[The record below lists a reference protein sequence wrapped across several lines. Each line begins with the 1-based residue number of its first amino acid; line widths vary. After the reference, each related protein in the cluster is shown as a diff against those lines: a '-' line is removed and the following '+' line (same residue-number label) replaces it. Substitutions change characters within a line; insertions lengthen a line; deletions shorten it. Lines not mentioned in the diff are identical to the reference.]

1 MSFNT
6 SFEYSTYSKFYQ
18 LNRHKSDR
26 AEFEDLK
33 IFKEISD
40 TKEAIWCMKWSSCGQ
55 LLAVAGG
62 DNLIRIYCC
71 HRAWKYFS
79 QLRIKASG
87 QHISPTPSKER
98 ETTTTSNSSS
108 SSATRN
114 NEQSN
119 NRPNCSN
126 VTSGV
131 DSPPKNPKTNSPTT
145 TIGDASHGQST
156 KSSSDHTNKQQQS
169 TQQPHSDVKR
179 SKSFLST
186 EDTSLNEDPLLLFS
200 IYQGHTA
207 DILDVAW
214 SRNHFLLSSSMDK
227 TVRLWHVTRVE
238 CLCTFFH
245 ADFVSTA
252 QFHPHD
258 DRYFVSGSLDG
269 KLRLWNIPDKK
280 VTMWN
285 EVMSMPAKDS
295 EQPSHGLITASA
307 FVQNGKFAVIGT
319 YDGRIIFYSTEQLKF
334 FTQLHVGKHHEK
346 IKITG
351 IESVDDT
358 KILVTTND
366 SRIRLYDLIDLSLVC
381 KYKGCTNISSQIRAT
396 VSPDNKYIICG
407 SENSSFYIWPMYDSS
422 TSIGQRKDRNYAW
435 ECIRFT
441 TTSSTD
447 TNSLSVG
454 GSGGASHSSGTHS
467 GASGNDNK
475 VKSMQSKTNIMT
487 AVNFAPIPH
496 LIVPQAK
503 YVIVVA
509 DLHGTLRI
517 LNK

>member
-1 MSFNT
+1 MYNPAGSTTNV
-6 SFEYSTYSKFYQ
+6 EYSTYSKFYQ
-18 LNRHKSDR
+18 LNRHKSEQ
-26 AEFEDLK
+26 AEFENVKLY
-33 IFKEISD
+33 KEICD
-40 TKEAIWCMKWSSCGQ
+40 TKEAIWSMKWSSCGQ
-55 LLAVAGG
+55 LLAAAGG
-62 DNLIRIYCC
+62 DHLVRIYCC
-71 HRAWKYFS
+71 PKAWKYFS

-98 ETTTTSNSSS
+98 D
-108 SSATRN
+108 
-114 NEQSN
+114 NEQST
-119 NRPNCSN
+119 SN
-126 VTSGV
+126 
-131 DSPPKNPKTNSPTT
+131 
-145 TIGDASHGQST
+145 I
-156 KSSSDHTNKQQQS
+156 
-169 TQQPHSDVKR
+169 
-179 SKSFLST
+179 
-186 EDTSLNEDPLLLFS
+186 EDPISEDPLLLFS

-227 TVRLWHVTRVE
+227 TVRLWHITRVE

-269 KLRLWNIPDKK
+269 KLRLWSIPDKK

-285 EVMSMPAKDS
+285 EVMSLPLKDN
-295 EQPSHGLITASA
+295 EQPTHGLITASA

-366 SRIRLYDLIDLSLVC
+366 SRIRLYDLRDLSLVC

-407 SENSSFYIWPMYDSS
+407 SENSSFYIWPMYETSS
-422 TSIGQRKDRNYAW
+422 QRKDRNYAW
-435 ECIRFT
+435 ECIRLT
-441 TTSSTD
+441 TGTD
-447 TNSLSVG
+447 VNIISA
-454 GSGGASHSSGTHS
+454 AS
-467 GASGNDNK
+467 
-475 VKSMQSKTNIMT
+475 
-487 AVNFAPIPH
+487 FAPIPQ
-496 LIVPQAK
+496 LIVPQSK

-509 DLHGTLRI
+509 DLHGTIRI

>member
-1 MSFNT
+1 MSTNT
-6 SFEYSTYSKFYQ
+6 NIEYSTYSKFYQ
-18 LNRHKSDR
+18 LNRHKNDQ
-26 AEFEDLK
+26 AEFEGLK
-33 IFKEISD
+33 IFKEIND

-62 DNLIRIYCC
+62 DHMIRIYCC
-71 HRAWKYFS
+71 HKAWKYFS

-98 ETTTTSNSSS
+98 DNSSIPGS
-108 SSATRN
+108 SSNTGTRLDQLTIYSTPN
-114 NEQSN
+114 TSLDDHQRTQSQSSNE
-119 NRPNCSN
+119 
-126 VTSGV
+126 
-131 DSPPKNPKTNSPTT
+131 SPT
-145 TIGDASHGQST
+145 
-156 KSSSDHTNKQQQS
+156 KSDSKQHHSSQTNL
-169 TQQPHSDVKR
+169 KR
-179 SKSFLST
+179 TRSFLST

-285 EVMSMPAKDS
+285 EVIQQPAKDS

-366 SRIRLYDLIDLSLVC
+366 SRIRLYDLRDLSLVC
-381 KYKGCTNISSQIRAT
+381 KYKGCINISSQIRAT
-396 VSPDNKYIICG
+396 VSPDSKYIICG
-407 SENSSFYIWPMYDSS
+407 SENSSFYIWPMYESS

-441 TTSSTD
+441 TTPAETNQTSTSSGT
-447 TNSLSVG
+447 
-454 GSGGASHSSGTHS
+454 SGGASGS
-467 GASGNDNK
+467 NDK
-475 VKSMQSKTNIMT
+475 VKSMQSRTNIMT

>member
-1 MSFNT
+1 MSIQT
-6 SFEYSTYSKFYQ
+6 TIEYSTYSKFYQ
-18 LNRHKSDR
+18 LNKHKSDQ

-33 IFKEISD
+33 LYKEISD
-40 TKEAIWCMKWSSCGQ
+40 TKEPIWCMKWSSCGQ
-55 LLAVAGG
+55 LLATAGG
-62 DNLIRIYCC
+62 DHLIRIYCC
-71 HRAWKYFS
+71 PKAWKYFS
-79 QLRIKASG
+79 QLRTKASG

-98 ETTTTSNSSS
+98 ESQQHSGGSISSTQSSHQQLGSTSSQPYGLPLTKQPSIESS
-108 SSATRN
+108 RKL
-114 NEQSN
+114 E
-119 NRPNCSN
+119 
-126 VTSGV
+126 
-131 DSPPKNPKTNSPTT
+131 
-145 TIGDASHGQST
+145 H
-156 KSSSDHTNKQQQS
+156 QQS
-169 TQQPHSDVKR
+169 EVKR
-179 SKSFLST
+179 SSSFLSH
-186 EDTSLNEDPLLLFS
+186 EDTSISEDPLLLFS
-200 IYQGHTA
+200 IYQGHAA

-285 EVMSMPAKDS
+285 EVMSMPVKDS
-295 EQPSHGLITASA
+295 EQPTHGLITASA

-319 YDGRIIFYSTEQLKF
+319 YDGRVIFYSTEQLKF

-351 IESVDDT
+351 IESVDGT

-366 SRIRLYDLIDLSLVC
+366 SRIRLYDLRDLSLVC
-381 KYKGCTNISSQIRAT
+381 KYKGCTNTSSQIRAT
-396 VSPDNKYIICG
+396 VSPDNKYIVSG
-407 SENSSFYIWPMYDSS
+407 SENSSLYIWSMYESS
-422 TSIGQRKDRNYAW
+422 SSIGQRKDRNYAW

-441 TTSSTD
+441 TTSTES
-447 TNSLSVG
+447 SSAPSC
-454 GSGGASHSSGTHS
+454 SGSSGQSSS
-467 GASGNDNK
+467 GSSDK
-475 VKSMQSKTNIMT
+475 VKGVQSRVNIVT
-487 AVNFAPIPH
+487 AANFAPIPN

-509 DLHGTLRI
+509 DLHGTIRI

>member
-1 MSFNT
+1 MSTHT
-6 SFEYSTYSKFYQ
+6 SMEYSTYSKFYQ
-18 LNRHKSDR
+18 LNRHKSDQ
-26 AEFEDLK
+26 AEFENLK

-55 LLAVAGG
+55 LLAAAGG
-62 DNLIRIYCC
+62 DNMIRIYCC
-71 HRAWKYFS
+71 HKAWKYFS

-98 ETTTTSNSSS
+98 ENQSMATSSSNST
-108 SSATRN
+108 TRSDQLN
-114 NEQSN
+114 NSRPSPISNTSLEKNQQSSN
-119 NRPNCSN
+119 N
-126 VTSGV
+126 
-131 DSPPKNPKTNSPTT
+131 DSQSSKTDSANQLQPQQNS
-145 TIGDASHGQST
+145 S
-156 KSSSDHTNKQQQS
+156 
-169 TQQPHSDVKR
+169 VKR
-179 SKSFLST
+179 SRSFLST

-285 EVMSMPAKDS
+285 EVMSLPAKDS
-295 EQPSHGLITASA
+295 EQPGHGLITASA

-319 YDGRIIFYSTEQLKF
+319 YDGRIIFYSTEQLKV

-366 SRIRLYDLIDLSLVC
+366 SRIRLYDLRDLSLVC

-407 SENSSFYIWPMYDSS
+407 SENSSFYIWPMYESS

-435 ECIRFT
+435 ECVRFT
-441 TTSSTD
+441 ATSAEYHNQTSI
-447 TNSLSVG
+447 G
-454 GSGGASHSSGTHS
+454 GGTSGPSGSS
-467 GASGNDNK
+467 DK

>member
-1 MSFNT
+1 MST
-6 SFEYSTYSKFYQ
+6 QTTIEYSTYSKFYQ
-18 LNRHKSDR
+18 LNRHKSDQ
-26 AEFEDLK
+26 AEFENLK
-33 IFKEISD
+33 IFKEIND

-55 LLAVAGG
+55 LLAAAGG
-62 DNLIRIYCC
+62 DHMIRIYCC
-71 HRAWKYFS
+71 PKAWKYFS

-98 ETTTTSNSSS
+98 ENQNVSGS
-108 SSATRN
+108 SSANRSEKFHSGTSSQATTATANTDTPHR
-114 NEQSN
+114 QSN
-119 NRPNCSN
+119 ESQSSN
-126 VTSGV
+126 T
-131 DSPPKNPKTNSPTT
+131 DSPS
-145 TIGDASHGQST
+145 AS
-156 KSSSDHTNKQQQS
+156 QQQH
-169 TQQPHSDVKR
+169 HSNVKR
-179 SKSFLST
+179 STSFLST
-186 EDTSLNEDPLLLFS
+186 EDTSINEDPLLLFS

-285 EVMSMPAKDS
+285 EVMSLPAKDS

-366 SRIRLYDLIDLSLVC
+366 SRIRLYDLRDLSLVC

-396 VSPDNKYIICG
+396 VSQDNKYIICG
-407 SENSSFYIWPMYDSS
+407 SENSSFYIWPMYETS

-441 TTSSTD
+441 TTSAESNQTA
-447 TNSLSVG
+447 TGGNPGGQSGSSG
-454 GSGGASHSSGTHS
+454 GSSS
-467 GASGNDNK
+467 DK
-475 VKSMQSKTNIMT
+475 VKSMQSRANIMT
-487 AVNFAPIPH
+487 AANFAPIPN
-496 LIVPQAK
+496 LIVPQSK

-509 DLHGTLRI
+509 DLHGSLRI

>member
-1 MSFNT
+1 MVMTTPTTTTNV
-6 SFEYSTYSKFYQ
+6 EYSTYSKFYQ
-18 LNRHKSDR
+18 LNRHKSEQ
-26 AEFEDLK
+26 AEFENVKLY
-33 IFKEISD
+33 KEICD

-55 LLAVAGG
+55 LLAAAGG
-62 DNLIRIYCC
+62 DHMIRIYCC
-71 HRAWKYFS
+71 PKAWKYFS

-98 ETTTTSNSSS
+98 DNQSSTNLGGSGKSSS
-108 SSATRN
+108 N
-114 NEQSN
+114 NEQ
-119 NRPNCSN
+119 
-126 VTSGV
+126 
-131 DSPPKNPKTNSPTT
+131 
-145 TIGDASHGQST
+145 Q
-156 KSSSDHTNKQQQS
+156 SSSNTDGIT
-169 TQQPHSDVKR
+169 R
-179 SKSFLST
+179 SKSTNETNQQSNSNIKRSTSFLSN
-186 EDTSLNEDPLLLFS
+186 EDTSISEDPLLLFS

-227 TVRLWHVTRVE
+227 TVRLWHITRLE

-269 KLRLWNIPDKK
+269 KLRLWSIPDKK

-285 EVMSMPAKDS
+285 EVMSLPLKDN
-295 EQPSHGLITASA
+295 EQPTHGLITASA

-366 SRIRLYDLIDLSLVC
+366 SRIRLYDLRDLSLVC

-396 VSPDNKYIICG
+396 VSPDNKYIVCG
-407 SENSSFYIWPMYDSS
+407 SENSSFYIWPMYETSS
-422 TSIGQRKDRNYAW
+422 QRKDRNYAW
-435 ECIRFT
+435 ECLRLT
-441 TTSSTD
+441 
-447 TNSLSVG
+447 
-454 GSGGASHSSGTHS
+454 SGT
-467 GASGNDNK
+467 D
-475 VKSMQSKTNIMT
+475 VNIIT
-487 AVNFAPIPH
+487 ATNFAPIPQ
-496 LIVPQAK
+496 LIVPQSK

-509 DLHGTLRI
+509 DLHGTIRI

>member
-1 MSFNT
+1 MSTNT
-6 SFEYSTYSKFYQ
+6 SIEYSTYSKFYQ
-18 LNRHKSDR
+18 LNRHKSDQ

-33 IFKEISD
+33 IFKEICD
-40 TKEAIWCMKWSSCGQ
+40 TKEAIWCMRWSSCGQ
-55 LLAVAGG
+55 LLAVAGA
-62 DNLIRIYCC
+62 DHMIRIYCC
-71 HRAWKYFS
+71 HKAWKYFS

-98 ETTTTSNSSS
+98 EPQATS
-108 SSATRN
+108 T
-114 NEQSN
+114 
-119 NRPNCSN
+119 
-126 VTSGV
+126 
-131 DSPPKNPKTNSPTT
+131 
-145 TIGDASHGQST
+145 T
-156 KSSSDHTNKQQQS
+156 KSQTIINS
-169 TQQPHSDVKR
+169 
-179 SKSFLST
+179 

-285 EVMSMPAKDS
+285 EVMSMPVKDS

-351 IESVDDT
+351 IESVDANT

-366 SRIRLYDLIDLSLVC
+366 SRIRLYDLRDLSLVS
-381 KYKGCTNISSQIRAT
+381 KYKGCMNNSSQIRAT

-407 SENSSFYIWPMYDSS
+407 SENSSAYIWPMFESS

-441 TTSSTD
+441 TTSTD
-447 TNSLSVG
+447 NNQTTASGSSSSGVG
-454 GSGGASHSSGTHS
+454 IGGGASSSVNS
-467 GASGNDNK
+467 SSAAGASGNSASGSGNASSTSGGPLGSSGGGGGGVGSSLGASGSSNRDNDK
-475 VKSMQSKTNIMT
+475 VKCMQSKTNIMT
-487 AVNFAPIPH
+487 AANFAPYPQY
-496 LIVPQAK
+496 IVPQAK

>member
-1 MSFNT
+1 MSTSNT
-6 SFEYSTYSKFYQ
+6 TFEYSTYSKFYQ
-18 LNRHKSDR
+18 LNRHKSDQ
-26 AEFEDLK
+26 AEFENLK

-71 HRAWKYFS
+71 HKAWKYFS

-98 ETTTTSNSSS
+98 ENQTIPTSSGNSASRS
-108 SSATRN
+108 ELLNSHGN
-114 NEQSN
+114 HPNQQSH
-119 NRPNCSN
+119 SN
-126 VTSGV
+126 VE
-131 DSPPKNPKTNSPTT
+131 
-145 TIGDASHGQST
+145 
-156 KSSSDHTNKQQQS
+156 
-169 TQQPHSDVKR
+169 R
-179 SKSFLST
+179 SRSFLST

-285 EVMSMPAKDS
+285 EVMSLPVKDS

-366 SRIRLYDLIDLSLVC
+366 SRIRLYDLRDLSLVC

-396 VSPDNKYIICG
+396 VSPDNKYIISG
-407 SENSSFYIWPMYDSS
+407 SENSSFYIWPMYESS

-441 TTSSTD
+441 TSSPDQTNVGTSTSGP
-447 TNSLSVG
+447 S
-454 GSGGASHSSGTHS
+454 GS
-467 GASGNDNK
+467 NDK
-475 VKSMQSKTNIMT
+475 VKNLQSKTNIMT

-509 DLHGTLRI
+509 DLHGNLRI

>member
-1 MSFNT
+1 MTSSTNT
-6 SFEYSTYSKFYQ
+6 TNVEYSTYSKFYQ
-18 LNRHKSDR
+18 LNRHKSEQ
-26 AEFEDLK
+26 AEFENLK
-33 IFKEISD
+33 LYKEISD
-40 TKEAIWCMKWSSCGQ
+40 TKEPIWCMKWSSCGQ
-55 LLAVAGG
+55 LLAAAGG
-62 DNLIRIYCC
+62 DHMIRIYCC
-71 HRAWKYFS
+71 PKAWKYFS

-98 ETTTTSNSSS
+98 DNQTPATHLGGSGKSSSNEQQSSS
-108 SSATRN
+108 STGGLVRSRAT
-114 NEQSN
+114 NESNQQSN
-119 NRPNCSN
+119 SN
-126 VTSGV
+126 
-131 DSPPKNPKTNSPTT
+131 
-145 TIGDASHGQST
+145 
-156 KSSSDHTNKQQQS
+156 
-169 TQQPHSDVKR
+169 VKR
-179 SKSFLST
+179 STSFLCN
-186 EDTSLNEDPLLLFS
+186 EDTSISEDPLLLFS

-227 TVRLWHVTRVE
+227 TVRLWHITRVE

-269 KLRLWNIPDKK
+269 KLRLWSIPDKK
-280 VTMWN
+280 VSMWN
-285 EVMSMPAKDS
+285 EVMSLPLKDN
-295 EQPSHGLITASA
+295 EQPTHGLITASA

-366 SRIRLYDLIDLSLVC
+366 SRIRLYDLRDLSLVC

-396 VSPDNKYIICG
+396 VSPDNKYIVCG
-407 SENSSFYIWPMYDSS
+407 SENSSFYIWPMYETSS
-422 TSIGQRKDRNYAW
+422 QRKDRNYAW
-435 ECIRFT
+435 ECLRLT
-441 TTSSTD
+441 
-447 TNSLSVG
+447 
-454 GSGGASHSSGTHS
+454 SGT
-467 GASGNDNK
+467 D
-475 VKSMQSKTNIMT
+475 VNIIT
-487 AVNFAPIPH
+487 ATNFAPIPQ
-496 LIVPQAK
+496 LVVPHSK

-509 DLHGTLRI
+509 DLHGTIRI

>member
-1 MSFNT
+1 MSNSTTT
-6 SFEYSTYSKFYQ
+6 SIEYSTYSKFYQ
-18 LNRHKSDR
+18 LNRHKSDQ
-26 AEFEDLK
+26 AEFENLK
-33 IFKEISD
+33 IFKEINDS
-40 TKEAIWCMKWSSCGQ
+40 KEAIWCMKWSSCGQ
-55 LLAVAGG
+55 LLAAAGG

-71 HRAWKYFS
+71 HKAWKYFY
-79 QLRIKASG
+79 QLRSKAFG

-98 ETTTTSNSSS
+98 ESQYASTPTNNSIKPEQQNARTSTTSSEDHQKTQSS
-108 SSATRN
+108 N
-114 NEQSN
+114 
-119 NRPNCSN
+119 
-126 VTSGV
+126 
-131 DSPPKNPKTNSPTT
+131 DSPAKADSTNDQSQQDQQHKTDSE
-145 TIGDASHGQST
+145 
-156 KSSSDHTNKQQQS
+156 
-169 TQQPHSDVKR
+169 R
-179 SKSFLST
+179 SKSFLAT
-186 EDTSLNEDPLLLFS
+186 EDTSINEDPLLLFN

-285 EVMSMPAKDS
+285 EVMSMPAKES
-295 EQPSHGLITASA
+295 EQPTHGLITASA

-366 SRIRLYDLIDLSLVC
+366 SRIRLYDLRDLSLVC

-396 VSPDNKYIICG
+396 VSPDNKYIVCG
-407 SENSSFYIWPMYDSS
+407 SENSSFYIWPMYESS

-441 TTSSTD
+441 TTSTENNLTS
-447 TNSLSVG
+447 SG
-454 GSGGASHSSGTHS
+454 GSASGTS
-467 GASGNDNK
+467 SSSDK
-475 VKSMQSKTNIMT
+475 VKSTQSKTNIMT

-503 YVIVVA
+503 HVIVVA

-517 LNK
+517 LNTQISS

>member
-1 MSFNT
+1 MSI
-6 SFEYSTYSKFYQ
+6 EYSTYTKFYQ
-18 LNRHKSDR
+18 LSRHKSDR
-26 AEFEDLK
+26 SEFEDLK

-40 TKEAIWCMKWSSCGQ
+40 TKDAIWCMSWSSCGQ
-55 LLAVAGG
+55 LLAVAGA

-71 HRAWKYFS
+71 HKAWKYFS
-79 QLRIKASG
+79 QLRTKASG

-98 ETTTTSNSSS
+98 ENPSSS
-108 SSATRN
+108 SSAANTSSAQPSSTTAASHN
-114 NEQSN
+114 SN
-119 NRPNCSN
+119 AS
-126 VTSGV
+126 
-131 DSPPKNPKTNSPTT
+131 
-145 TIGDASHGQST
+145 DAST
-156 KSSSDHTNKQQQS
+156 D
-169 TQQPHSDVKR
+169 
-179 SKSFLST
+179 
-186 EDTSLNEDPLLLFS
+186 DTSLNEDPLLLFS

-207 DILDVAW
+207 DILDVTW

-238 CLCTFFH
+238 CLCIFFH

-285 EVMSMPAKDS
+285 EVMSLPAKDS

-334 FTQLHVGKHHEK
+334 FTQLHVCKQHEK

-366 SRIRLYDLIDLSLVC
+366 SRIRLYDLRDLSLVC
-381 KYKGCTNISSQIRAT
+381 KYKGCINTSSQIRAT

-407 SENSSFYIWPMYDSS
+407 SENSSFYIWPMYESS

-435 ECIRFT
+435 ECIRFST
-441 TTSSTD
+441 NSTD
-447 TNSLSVG
+447 NNQTSAGVG
-454 GSGGASHSSGTHS
+454 TSGSSGS
-467 GASGNDNK
+467 NDK
-475 VKSMQSKTNIMT
+475 VKTTQSKTNIMT

>member
-1 MSFNT
+1 MST
-6 SFEYSTYSKFYQ
+6 QLEYSTYSKFYQ
-18 LNRHKSDR
+18 LNRHKSDQ
-26 AEFEDLK
+26 AEFENLK
-33 IFKEISD
+33 IFKEIND
-40 TKEAIWCMKWSSCGQ
+40 TKEAIWCMRWSSCGQ

-62 DNLIRIYCC
+62 DHMIRIYCC
-71 HRAWKYFS
+71 HKAWKYFS

-98 ETTTTSNSSS
+98 ENQSQANQSSPNKNHNDQQLNSRHSTSNQSFEGGQSSS
-108 SSATRN
+108 DGCSAT
-114 NEQSN
+114 SN
-119 NRPNCSN
+119 AKSSDPTDSNCSN
-126 VTSGV
+126 QDNTG
-131 DSPPKNPKTNSPTT
+131 
-145 TIGDASHGQST
+145 
-156 KSSSDHTNKQQQS
+156 
-169 TQQPHSDVKR
+169 VKR

-186 EDTSLNEDPLLLFS
+186 EDTSISEDPLLLFS

-214 SRNHFLLSSSMDK
+214 SKNHFLLSSSMDK

-285 EVMSMPAKDS
+285 EVMSLPAKDS

-366 SRIRLYDLIDLSLVC
+366 SRIRLYDLRDLSLVC
-381 KYKGCTNISSQIRAT
+381 KYKGCINISSQIRAN

-407 SENSSFYIWPMYDSS
+407 SENSAFYIWPMYETS

-435 ECIRFT
+435 ECIRLS
-441 TTSSTD
+441 TSSTD
-447 TNSLSVG
+447 STSNTLG
-454 GSGGASHSSGTHS
+454 IGTSGTIV
-467 GASGNDNK
+467 GNDK

-503 YVIVVA
+503 YVIMVA

>member
-1 MSFNT
+1 MST
-6 SFEYSTYSKFYQ
+6 QTTIEYSTYSKFYQ
-18 LNRHKSDR
+18 LNRHKSDQ
-26 AEFEDLK
+26 AEFENLK

-55 LLAVAGG
+55 LLATAGG
-62 DNLIRIYCC
+62 DHMIRIYCC
-71 HRAWKYFS
+71 PKAWKYFS

-98 ETTTTSNSSS
+98 EGQSYGGSSASKSDQLPSSNSASLDGSQKQSTLESS
-108 SSATRN
+108 SGS
-114 NEQSN
+114 QSH
-119 NRPNCSN
+119 SN
-126 VTSGV
+126 
-131 DSPPKNPKTNSPTT
+131 
-145 TIGDASHGQST
+145 I
-156 KSSSDHTNKQQQS
+156 
-169 TQQPHSDVKR
+169 KR
-179 SKSFLST
+179 STSFLST
-186 EDTSLNEDPLLLFS
+186 EDTSINEDPLLLFS

-366 SRIRLYDLIDLSLVC
+366 SRIRLYDLRDLSLVC

-396 VSPDNKYIICG
+396 VSPDNKYIISG
-407 SENSSFYIWPMYDSS
+407 SENSSFYIWPMYETSS
-422 TSIGQRKDRNYAW
+422 SIGQRKDRNYAW

-441 TTSSTD
+441 TTTPTD
-447 TNSLSVG
+447 TNQISTSSGIGTSSSSSGSGTTAINMG
-454 GSGGASHSSGTHS
+454 GSSGGQSSSSTS
-467 GASGNDNK
+467 GSTSDK
-475 VKSMQSKTNIMT
+475 VKSMQSRANIMT
-487 AVNFAPIPH
+487 AASFAPIPN
-496 LIVPQAK
+496 LIVPQSK

-509 DLHGTLRI
+509 DLHGTIRI

>member
-1 MSFNT
+1 MSTQTNL
-6 SFEYSTYSKFYQ
+6 EYSTYSKFYQ
-18 LNRHKSDR
+18 LNRHKSDQ

-33 IFKEISD
+33 IFKEIND
-40 TKEAIWCMKWSSCGQ
+40 TKEAIWCMRWSSCGQ

-62 DNLIRIYCC
+62 DHMIRIYCC
-71 HRAWKYFS
+71 HKAWKYFS

-98 ETTTTSNSSS
+98 ENQSHQQASSQNSLKNDQQLNSKHSSSNQSFEGSLKGQSSSTSNDGSSRLETTGDS
-108 SSATRN
+108 QGA
-114 NEQSN
+114 
-119 NRPNCSN
+119 
-126 VTSGV
+126 SG
-131 DSPPKNPKTNSPTT
+131 
-145 TIGDASHGQST
+145 
-156 KSSSDHTNKQQQS
+156 
-169 TQQPHSDVKR
+169 VKR
-179 SKSFLST
+179 SRSFLST

-214 SRNHFLLSSSMDK
+214 SKNHFLLSSSMDK

-285 EVMSMPAKDS
+285 EVMSLPVKDS

-366 SRIRLYDLIDLSLVC
+366 SRIRLYDLRDLSLVC
-381 KYKGCTNISSQIRAT
+381 KYKGCINISSQIRAN
-396 VSPDNKYIICG
+396 VSPDSKYIICG
-407 SENSSFYIWPMYDSS
+407 SENSAFYIWPMYETS

-435 ECIRFT
+435 ECIRLST
-441 TTSSTD
+441 SNSADVASSTLGVGTSSTIM
-447 TNSLSVG
+447 
-454 GSGGASHSSGTHS
+454 GSDKA
-467 GASGNDNK
+467 
-475 VKSMQSKTNIMT
+475 KSMQSKTNIMT

-503 YVIVVA
+503 YVIMVA

>member
-1 MSFNT
+1 MST
-6 SFEYSTYSKFYQ
+6 QTTIEYSTSSKFYQ
-18 LNRHKSDR
+18 LNRHKNDQ
-26 AEFEDLK
+26 AEFENLK

-40 TKEAIWCMKWSSCGQ
+40 SKEAIWCMKWSSCGQ
-55 LLAVAGG
+55 LLAAGG
-62 DNLIRIYCC
+62 GDHLIRIYCC
-71 HRAWKYFS
+71 PKAWKYFS
-79 QLRIKASG
+79 QLRVKASG
-87 QHISPTPSKER
+87 QHISPTPSEDR
-98 ETTTTSNSSS
+98 DSAHSN
-108 SSATRN
+108 
-114 NEQSN
+114 
-119 NRPNCSN
+119 
-126 VTSGV
+126 
-131 DSPPKNPKTNSPTT
+131 
-145 TIGDASHGQST
+145 
-156 KSSSDHTNKQQQS
+156 
-169 TQQPHSDVKR
+169 VKR
-179 SKSFLST
+179 STSFLST
-186 EDTSLNEDPLLLFS
+186 EDTSINEDPLLLFS

-214 SRNHFLLSSSMDK
+214 SKNHFLLSSSMDK

-285 EVMSMPAKDS
+285 EVMSLPAKDS
-295 EQPSHGLITASA
+295 EQPTHGLITASA

-366 SRIRLYDLIDLSLVC
+366 SRVRLYDLRDLSLVC

-396 VSPDNKYIICG
+396 VSPDNKYIVCG
-407 SENSSFYIWPMYDSS
+407 SENSSFYIWPMYETSS
-422 TSIGQRKDRNYAW
+422 SIGQRKDRNYAW

-441 TTSSTD
+441 NTSADANQTQSG
-447 TNSLSVG
+447 VG
-454 GSGGASHSSGTHS
+454 TSGQTGPS
-467 GASGNDNK
+467 DK
-475 VKSMQSKTNIMT
+475 VKSVQSKTNIMT
-487 AVNFAPIPH
+487 AANFAPIPH
-496 LIVPQAK
+496 LIVPQSK

>member
-1 MSFNT
+1 MYILKIINHSITMSTTT

-18 LNRHKSDR
+18 LNRHKSDQ

-55 LLAVAGG
+55 LLAAAGG
-62 DNLIRIYCC
+62 DHLIRIYCC
-71 HRAWKYFS
+71 HKAWKYFS

-98 ETTTTSNSSS
+98 DTQSGPTSSNNSARSEHLNARSSSNSNKSLEGHTQQKGNLSQSS
-108 SSATRN
+108 N
-114 NEQSN
+114 
-119 NRPNCSN
+119 
-126 VTSGV
+126 
-131 DSPPKNPKTNSPTT
+131 DSPSKGESGSQP
-145 TIGDASHGQST
+145 
-156 KSSSDHTNKQQQS
+156 SDKHAN
-169 TQQPHSDVKR
+169 VKR
-179 SKSFLST
+179 SRSFLST

-366 SRIRLYDLIDLSLVC
+366 SRIRLYDLRDLSLVC

-407 SENSSFYIWPMYDSS
+407 SENSSFYIWPMYESS
-422 TSIGQRKDRNYAW
+422 TSLGQRKDRNYAW
-435 ECIRFT
+435 ECVRFT
-441 TTSSTD
+441 TSSAESNLT
-447 TNSLSVG
+447 LSG
-454 GSGGASHSSGTHS
+454 GSTSGGASSS
-467 GASGNDNK
+467 NDK
-475 VKSMQSKTNIMT
+475 IKTMQLRSNIMT

>member
-1 MSFNT
+1 MST
-6 SFEYSTYSKFYQ
+6 QLEYSTYSKFYQ
-18 LNRHKSDR
+18 LNRHKSDQ

-33 IFKEISD
+33 VFKEIND
-40 TKEAIWCMKWSSCGQ
+40 TKEAIWCMRWSSCGQ

-62 DNLIRIYCC
+62 DHMIRIYCC
-71 HRAWKYFS
+71 HKAWKYFS

-98 ETTTTSNSSS
+98 ETS
-108 SSATRN
+108 
-114 NEQSN
+114 QS
-119 NRPNCSN
+119 
-126 VTSGV
+126 
-131 DSPPKNPKTNSPTT
+131 
-145 TIGDASHGQST
+145 HQS
-156 KSSSDHTNKQQQS
+156 
-169 TQQPHSDVKR
+169 V
-179 SKSFLST
+179 FLST
-186 EDTSLNEDPLLLFS
+186 EDTSLDEEPLLLFS

-214 SRNHFLLSSSMDK
+214 SKNHFLLSSSMDK

-285 EVMSMPAKDS
+285 EVMSLPAKDS

-366 SRIRLYDLIDLSLVC
+366 SRIRLYDLRDLSLVC
-381 KYKGCTNISSQIRAT
+381 KYKGCINISSQIRAN

-407 SENSSFYIWPMYDSS
+407 SENSAFYIWPMYETS

-435 ECIRFT
+435 ECIRLS
-441 TTSSTD
+441 TSSADSSSSTLGIG
-447 TNSLSVG
+447 TSATI
-454 GSGGASHSSGTHS
+454 AS
-467 GASGNDNK
+467 NDK

-496 LIVPQAK
+496 LIVPHAK
-503 YVIVVA
+503 YVIMVA
-509 DLHGTLRI
+509 DSHGTLRI

>member
-1 MSFNT
+1 MISQNT
-6 SFEYSTYSKFYQ
+6 SIEYSTYSKFYQ
-18 LNRHKSDR
+18 LNRHKNDQ

-55 LLAVAGG
+55 LLATAGA
-62 DNLIRIYCC
+62 DHLIRIYCC
-71 HRAWKYFS
+71 HKAWKYFS

-98 ETTTTSNSSS
+98 EQNLNISNASGN
-108 SSATRN
+108 TN
-114 NEQSN
+114 PSN
-119 NRPNCSN
+119 KSL
-126 VTSGV
+126 
-131 DSPPKNPKTNSPTT
+131 
-145 TIGDASHGQST
+145 SHGSEAHS
-156 KSSSDHTNKQQQS
+156 KSSPNTGADS
-169 TQQPHSDVKR
+169 TQK
-179 SKSFLST
+179 SKSFLLN
-186 EDTSLNEDPLLLFS
+186 EDNSITEDPLLLFS

-285 EVMSMPAKDS
+285 EVMSQPAKDS

-366 SRIRLYDLIDLSLVC
+366 SRVRLYDLRDLSLVC
-381 KYKGCTNISSQIRAT
+381 KYKGCINISSQIRAT
-396 VSPDNKYIICG
+396 VSPDNKYIVCG
-407 SENSSFYIWPMYDSS
+407 SENSAFYIWPMYETS

-435 ECIRFT
+435 ECVRLSAAT
-441 TTSSTD
+441 PADAHHNPAS
-447 TNSLSVG
+447 SLSG
-454 GSGGASHSSGTHS
+454 AGAASAGGGGGGSGSGGAS
-467 GASGNDNK
+467 NI
-475 VKSMQSKTNIMT
+475 KSMQSKTNIMT

-496 LIVPQAK
+496 LIVPHAK
-503 YVIVVA
+503 YVLIVS

>member
-1 MSFNT
+1 MSET
-6 SFEYSTYSKFYQ
+6 TIEYSTHSKFYQ
-18 LNRHKSDR
+18 LNKKNDQ
-26 AEFEDLK
+26 AEFENLK
-33 IFKEISD
+33 VFKEIND

-55 LLAVAGG
+55 LLATAGG

-71 HRAWKYFS
+71 HKAWKYFS
-79 QLRIKASG
+79 QLRVKASG

-98 ETTTTSNSSS
+98 EPIPGSSK
-108 SSATRN
+108 
-114 NEQSN
+114 
-119 NRPNCSN
+119 
-126 VTSGV
+126 SGLS
-131 DSPPKNPKTNSPTT
+131 SPPKQGNPES
-145 TIGDASHGQST
+145 
-156 KSSSDHTNKQQQS
+156 
-169 TQQPHSDVKR
+169 V
-179 SKSFLST
+179 

-285 EVMSMPAKDS
+285 EVMTSPVKDA
-295 EQPSHGLITASA
+295 EQPTHGLITASA

-334 FTQLHVGKHHEK
+334 FTQLNIGKHHEK

-351 IESVDDT
+351 IESVDNT

-366 SRIRLYDLIDLSLVC
+366 SRIRLYDLRDLTLVC
-381 KYKGCTNISSQIRAT
+381 KYKGCINTSSQIRAT
-396 VSPDNKYIICG
+396 VSPDNRYIICG
-407 SENSSFYIWPMYDSS
+407 SENSSFYIWPMYENSS
-422 TSIGQRKDRNYAW
+422 SLRQRKDRNYSW
-435 ECIRFT
+435 ECIR
-441 TTSSTD
+441 
-447 TNSLSVG
+447 LSANQNDNHQSNLTG
-454 GSGGASHSSGTHS
+454 PT
-467 GASGNDNK
+467 ASGSNGDK
-475 VKSMQSKTNIMT
+475 DKIKTMQSRTNIVT

-503 YVIVVA
+503 YVIIVA
-509 DLHGTLRI
+509 DLLGTIRI
-517 LNK
+517 LSK

>member
-1 MSFNT
+1 MSTNT
-6 SFEYSTYSKFYQ
+6 TIEYSTYSKFYQ
-18 LNRHKSDR
+18 LNRHKSDQ
-26 AEFEDLK
+26 AEFENLK
-33 IFKEISD
+33 IFKEICD

-55 LLAVAGG
+55 LLAAAGG

-71 HRAWKYFS
+71 HKAWKYFS

-98 ETTTTSNSSS
+98 ESSTQPSQSTPMGQNSNNSLNSSKS
-108 SSATRN
+108 SDQPARSPGLQRASLDDSFQSKSSVGNQSQKNLNQRQSEASDASQSTQSSATKTKVHP
-114 NEQSN
+114 SN
-119 NRPNCSN
+119 
-126 VTSGV
+126 
-131 DSPPKNPKTNSPTT
+131 
-145 TIGDASHGQST
+145 
-156 KSSSDHTNKQQQS
+156 
-169 TQQPHSDVKR
+169 
-179 SKSFLST
+179 

-252 QFHPHD
+252 QFHPYD

-285 EVMSMPAKDS
+285 EVMLTPAKDS
-295 EQPSHGLITASA
+295 EQPTHGLITASA

-334 FTQLHVGKHHEK
+334 FTQLNVGKHHEK

-351 IESVDDT
+351 IESVDNT

-366 SRIRLYDLIDLSLVC
+366 SRIRLYDLRDLSLVC
-381 KYKGCTNISSQIRAT
+381 KYKGCINTSSQIRAT

-407 SENSSFYIWPMYDSS
+407 SENSSFYIWPMYETSS
-422 TSIGQRKDRNYAW
+422 SIGQRKDRNYAW
-435 ECIRFT
+435 ECIRL
-441 TTSSTD
+441 TTSAD
-447 TNSLSVG
+447 NNQNPIGL
-454 GSGGASHSSGTHS
+454 AS
-467 GASGNDNK
+467 GASFSNNDK
-475 VKSMQSKTNIMT
+475 LKSMQSRTNIVT
-487 AVNFAPIPH
+487 AVNFAPIPS
-496 LIVPQAK
+496 LIVPNAQ

-509 DLHGTLRI
+509 DLLGTIRI
-517 LNK
+517 LNR

>member
-1 MSFNT
+1 MT
-6 SFEYSTYSKFYQ
+6 SNQPTSIEYSTYSKFYQ
-18 LNRHKSDR
+18 LNRHKPEQ
-26 AEFEDLK
+26 AEFEDVK
-33 IFKEISD
+33 IYKEITD
-40 TKEAIWCMKWSSCGQ
+40 TKEAIWCMRWSSCGQ

-62 DNLIRIYCC
+62 DHMIRIYCC
-71 HRAWKYFS
+71 PKAWKYFS

-98 ETTTTSNSSS
+98 ENPSANSAGKSSTSEQAQQATSSS
-108 SSATRN
+108 QDGQNSRK
-114 NEQSN
+114 QSMASTTN
-119 NRPNCSN
+119 DGTSINQPSHSN
-126 VTSGV
+126 
-131 DSPPKNPKTNSPTT
+131 
-145 TIGDASHGQST
+145 
-156 KSSSDHTNKQQQS
+156 
-169 TQQPHSDVKR
+169 VKR
-179 SKSFLST
+179 STSFLST
-186 EDTSLNEDPLLLFS
+186 EDTSISEDPLLLFS

-227 TVRLWHVTRVE
+227 TVRLWHITRVE

-269 KLRLWNIPDKK
+269 KLRLWSIPDKK

-285 EVMSMPAKDS
+285 EVMSLPLKDT
-295 EQPSHGLITASA
+295 EQPTHGLITASA

-334 FTQLHVGKHHEK
+334 FTQLHVGKNHEK

-366 SRIRLYDLIDLSLVC
+366 SRIRLYDLRDLSLVC
-381 KYKGCTNISSQIRAT
+381 KYKGCTNLSSQIRAT
-396 VSPDNKYIICG
+396 VSSDNKYIVCG
-407 SENSSFYIWPMYDSS
+407 SENSSFYLWPMHE
-422 TSIGQRKDRNYAW
+422 TSGQRKDRNYAW
-435 ECIRFT
+435 ECIRLNTNTDVNIITAT
-441 TTSSTD
+441 T
-447 TNSLSVG
+447 
-454 GSGGASHSSGTHS
+454 
-467 GASGNDNK
+467 
-475 VKSMQSKTNIMT
+475 
-487 AVNFAPIPH
+487 FAPIPQ
-496 LIVPQAK
+496 LIVPNSK

-509 DLHGTLRI
+509 DLHGTIRI

>member
-1 MSFNT
+1 
-6 SFEYSTYSKFYQ
+6 
-18 LNRHKSDR
+18 
-26 AEFEDLK
+26 
-33 IFKEISD
+33 
-40 TKEAIWCMKWSSCGQ
+40 MKWSSCGQ

-62 DNLIRIYCC
+62 DHMIRIYCC
-71 HRAWKYFS
+71 PKAWKYFS

-98 ETTTTSNSSS
+98 DNQATTNLGGS
-108 SSATRN
+108 
-114 NEQSN
+114 
-119 NRPNCSN
+119 
-126 VTSGV
+126 
-131 DSPPKNPKTNSPTT
+131 TNSN
-145 TIGDASHGQST
+145 
-156 KSSSDHTNKQQQS
+156 KSSTIEPQPPPQKQEQQQS
-169 TQQPHSDVKR
+169 TSNNDGQIRNQPQQQANNEAKRTNQQSHSSVKR
-179 SKSFLST
+179 STSFLST
-186 EDTSLNEDPLLLFS
+186 EDTSISEDPLLLFS

-227 TVRLWHVTRVE
+227 TVRLWHITRVE

-269 KLRLWNIPDKK
+269 KLRLWSIPDKK

-285 EVMSMPAKDS
+285 EVMSLPLKDS

-366 SRIRLYDLIDLSLVC
+366 SRIRLYDLRDLSLVC

-396 VSPDNKYIICG
+396 VSPDNKYIVCG
-407 SENSSFYIWPMYDSS
+407 SENSSFYLWPMYETSS
-422 TSIGQRKDRNYAW
+422 QRKDRNYAW
-435 ECIRFT
+435 ECVRLAT
-441 TTSSTD
+441 NTD
-447 TNSLSVG
+447 V
-454 GSGGASHSSGTHS
+454 
-467 GASGNDNK
+467 
-475 VKSMQSKTNIMT
+475 NIIT
-487 AVNFAPIPH
+487 ATCFAPIPQ
-496 LIVPQAK
+496 LIVPHSK

-509 DLHGTLRI
+509 DLHGTIRI

>member
-1 MSFNT
+1 MST
-6 SFEYSTYSKFYQ
+6 QTTFEYSTYSKFYQ
-18 LNRHKSDR
+18 LNRHKSDQ

-71 HRAWKYFS
+71 HKAWKYFS

-98 ETTTTSNSSS
+98 DNQSIATSSS
-108 SSATRN
+108 NHSNTVRSEQVNQAKTASTPEKLRESPDKSQQTSASADGKPDSSG
-114 NEQSN
+114 SN
-119 NRPNCSN
+119 KN
-126 VTSGV
+126 SG
-131 DSPPKNPKTNSPTT
+131 
-145 TIGDASHGQST
+145 
-156 KSSSDHTNKQQQS
+156 
-169 TQQPHSDVKR
+169 VKR
-179 SKSFLST
+179 SRSFLST

-285 EVMSMPAKDS
+285 EVMSTPAKDS
-295 EQPSHGLITASA
+295 EQPAHGLITASA

-366 SRIRLYDLIDLSLVC
+366 SRMRLYDLRDLSLVC

-407 SENSSFYIWPMYDSS
+407 SENSSFYIWPMFESS
-422 TSIGQRKDRNYAW
+422 TSIGQRKDRNDAW

-441 TTSSTD
+441 TNPADNNPTLTSGSA
-447 TNSLSVG
+447 VG
-454 GSGGASHSSGTHS
+454 HSGTS
-467 GASGNDNK
+467 DK
-475 VKSMQSKTNIMT
+475 LKTMQSRTNIMT

-496 LIVPQAK
+496 LIVPQSK

-509 DLHGTLRI
+509 DLHGTIRI

>member
-1 MSFNT
+1 
-6 SFEYSTYSKFYQ
+6 
-18 LNRHKSDR
+18 
-26 AEFEDLK
+26 
-33 IFKEISD
+33 
-40 TKEAIWCMKWSSCGQ
+40 
-55 LLAVAGG
+55 
-62 DNLIRIYCC
+62 
-71 HRAWKYFS
+71 
-79 QLRIKASG
+79 
-87 QHISPTPSKER
+87 
-98 ETTTTSNSSS
+98 
-108 SSATRN
+108 
-114 NEQSN
+114 
-119 NRPNCSN
+119 
-126 VTSGV
+126 
-131 DSPPKNPKTNSPTT
+131 
-145 TIGDASHGQST
+145 
-156 KSSSDHTNKQQQS
+156 
-169 TQQPHSDVKR
+169 
-179 SKSFLST
+179 
-186 EDTSLNEDPLLLFS
+186 
-200 IYQGHTA
+200 
-207 DILDVAW
+207 
-214 SRNHFLLSSSMDK
+214 MDK

-285 EVMSMPAKDS
+285 EVMSLPAKDS

-366 SRIRLYDLIDLSLVC
+366 SRIRLYDLRDLSLVC
-381 KYKGCTNISSQIRAT
+381 KYKGCLNISSQIRAT

-407 SENSSFYIWPMYDSS
+407 SENSSAYIWPMYESS

-441 TTSSTD
+441 TTSAEQTNLGGLNSGAGNINSSGPST
-447 TNSLSVG
+447 SVG
-454 GSGGASHSSGTHS
+454 GGSNSNST
-467 GASGNDNK
+467 NDK
-475 VKSMQSKTNIMT
+475 AKSLQSKTNIMT

>member
-1 MSFNT
+1 MST
-6 SFEYSTYSKFYQ
+6 QTTLEYSTYSKFYQ
-18 LNRHKSDR
+18 LNRHKSDQ
-26 AEFEDLK
+26 AEFEELK
-33 IFKEISD
+33 IFKEIVDS
-40 TKEAIWCMKWSSCGQ
+40 KEAIWCMKWSSCGQ
-55 LLAVAGG
+55 LLAAAGA
-62 DNLIRIYCC
+62 DHLIRIYCC
-71 HRAWKYFS
+71 HKAWKYFS

-98 ETTTTSNSSS
+98 DNQTISS
-108 SSATRN
+108 SSAN
-114 NEQSN
+114 
-119 NRPNCSN
+119 
-126 VTSGV
+126 
-131 DSPPKNPKTNSPTT
+131 
-145 TIGDASHGQST
+145 ST
-156 KSSSDHTNKQQQS
+156 KSEGSNQRPVLSSSTSLDKKLSPQTPNDGSAKLETSSQSQQNYG
-169 TQQPHSDVKR
+169 VKR
-179 SKSFLST
+179 SRSFLST
-186 EDTSLNEDPLLLFS
+186 EDTSLSEDPLLLFS

-207 DILDVAW
+207 DVLDVAW

-285 EVMSMPAKDS
+285 EVMSMPAKDT

-366 SRIRLYDLIDLSLVC
+366 SRIRLYDLRDLSLVC
-381 KYKGCTNISSQIRAT
+381 KYKGCINVSSQIRAT
-396 VSPDNKYIICG
+396 VSPDNKYVISG
-407 SENSSFYIWPMYDSS
+407 SENSSFYIWPMYESS
-422 TSIGQRKDRNYAW
+422 ASIGQRKDRNYAW
-435 ECIRFT
+435 ECVRLT
-441 TTSSTD
+441 TNPTD
-447 TNSLSVG
+447 CNQNPT
-454 GSGGASHSSGTHS
+454 GASTSGQSSS
-467 GASGNDNK
+467 SDK
-475 VKSMQSKTNIMT
+475 VKSMQSKTNITT

>member
-1 MSFNT
+1 MST
-6 SFEYSTYSKFYQ
+6 QTTIEYSTYSKFYQ
-18 LNRHKSDR
+18 INKHKSDQ

-55 LLAVAGG
+55 LLATAGG
-62 DNLIRIYCC
+62 DHMIRIYCC
-71 HRAWKYFS
+71 PKAWKYFS

-98 ETTTTSNSSS
+98 ENQQHSGGSVSSTQSDHQQSSS
-108 SSATRN
+108 MSSQAYGTSLSK
-114 NEQSN
+114 QS
-119 NRPNCSN
+119 SN
-126 VTSGV
+126 
-131 DSPPKNPKTNSPTT
+131 DNAKKP
-145 TIGDASHGQST
+145 D
-156 KSSSDHTNKQQQS
+156 QQK
-169 TQQPHSDVKR
+169 HSDVRR
-179 SKSFLST
+179 STSFLST
-186 EDTSLNEDPLLLFS
+186 EDTSISEDPLLLFS

-227 TVRLWHVTRVE
+227 TVRLWHVARVE

-252 QFHPHD
+252 QFHPQD

-285 EVMSMPAKDS
+285 EVMSLPAKDS
-295 EQPSHGLITASA
+295 EQPTHGLITASA

-366 SRIRLYDLIDLSLVC
+366 SRIRLYDLRDLSLVC

-396 VSPDNKYIICG
+396 VSPDNKYIVSG
-407 SENSSFYIWPMYDSS
+407 SENSSFYIWPMYETS

-441 TTSSTD
+441 TTSTESNLITSGSN
-447 TNSLSVG
+447 TSGQSS
-454 GSGGASHSSGTHS
+454 SGGNS
-467 GASGNDNK
+467 DK
-475 VKSMQSKTNIMT
+475 VKSTQSKVNIMT
-487 AVNFAPIPH
+487 AANFAPIPH
-496 LIVPQAK
+496 LVVPQSK

-509 DLHGTLRI
+509 DLHGTIRI

>member
-1 MSFNT
+1 MSTNT
-6 SFEYSTYSKFYQ
+6 TIEYSTYSKFYQ
-18 LNRHKSDR
+18 LNRHKSDQ

-33 IFKEISD
+33 ISEEICN

-55 LLAVAGG
+55 LLAAAGG

-71 HRAWKYFS
+71 QKAWKYFS

-98 ETTTTSNSSS
+98 EMSS
-108 SSATRN
+108 
-114 NEQSN
+114 
-119 NRPNCSN
+119 
-126 VTSGV
+126 
-131 DSPPKNPKTNSPTT
+131 
-145 TIGDASHGQST
+145 
-156 KSSSDHTNKQQQS
+156 QQQS
-169 TQQPHSDVKR
+169 PSSNNTSAA
-179 SKSFLST
+179 SKSPEQTSSRSSRGNIDSPQTRASSNNQSQSNTGQSPKPNETNESSQNKHLESSNRKVFLAT
-186 EDTSLNEDPLLLFS
+186 DDTSIEDPLLLFS

-252 QFHPHD
+252 QFHPYD

-285 EVMSMPAKDS
+285 EVMTSPAKDS
-295 EQPSHGLITASA
+295 EQPTHGLITASA

-334 FTQLHVGKHHEK
+334 FTQLNIGKHHEK

-351 IESVDDT
+351 IESVDNT

-366 SRIRLYDLIDLSLVC
+366 SRIRLYDLRDLSLVC
-381 KYKGCTNISSQIRAT
+381 KYKGCINISSQIRAT

-407 SENSSFYIWPMYDSS
+407 SENSSFYIWPMYETSS
-422 TSIGQRKDRNYAW
+422 SIGQRKDRNYAW
-435 ECIRFT
+435 ECIRL
-441 TTSSTD
+441 TTSADNNLNPIIAAT
-447 TNSLSVG
+447 
-454 GSGGASHSSGTHS
+454 GASSSS
-467 GASGNDNK
+467 NDK
-475 VKSMQSKTNIMT
+475 VKSIQSRTNIVT
-487 AVNFAPIPH
+487 AVTFAPIPS

-509 DLHGTLRI
+509 DLLGTLRI
-517 LNK
+517 LSK

>member
-1 MSFNT
+1 M
-6 SFEYSTYSKFYQ
+6 
-18 LNRHKSDR
+18 R
-26 AEFEDLK
+26 
-33 IFKEISD
+33 
-40 TKEAIWCMKWSSCGQ
+40 WSSCGQ
-55 LLAVAGG
+55 LLAAAGG
-62 DNLIRIYCC
+62 DHMIRIYCC
-71 HRAWKYFS
+71 PKAWKYFS

-98 ETTTTSNSSS
+98 ENPVVTNLGGSTNSSTSSTSEHPQQTS
-108 SSATRN
+108 SSLDGQ
-114 NEQSN
+114 QS
-119 NRPNCSN
+119 R
-126 VTSGV
+126 
-131 DSPPKNPKTNSPTT
+131 K
-145 TIGDASHGQST
+145 QST
-156 KSSSDHTNKQQQS
+156 ATATHNDSTQTSQQS
-169 TQQPHSDVKR
+169 SHSNVKR
-179 SKSFLST
+179 STSFLSM
-186 EDTSLNEDPLLLFS
+186 EDTSISEDPLLLFS

-227 TVRLWHVTRVE
+227 TVRLWHITRVE

-269 KLRLWNIPDKK
+269 KLRLWSIPDKK

-285 EVMSMPAKDS
+285 EVMSLPLKDT
-295 EQPSHGLITASA
+295 EQPTHGLITASA

-334 FTQLHVGKHHEK
+334 FTQLHVGKNHEK

-366 SRIRLYDLIDLSLVC
+366 SRIRLYDLRDLSLVC

-396 VSPDNKYIICG
+396 VSLDNKYIVCG
-407 SENSSFYIWPMYDSS
+407 SENSSFYLWPMYETSS
-422 TSIGQRKDRNYAW
+422 QRKDRNYAW
-435 ECIRFT
+435 ECIRLNTNTDVNIITAT
-441 TTSSTD
+441 T
-447 TNSLSVG
+447 
-454 GSGGASHSSGTHS
+454 
-467 GASGNDNK
+467 
-475 VKSMQSKTNIMT
+475 
-487 AVNFAPIPH
+487 FAPIPQ
-496 LIVPQAK
+496 LIVPNSK

-509 DLHGTLRI
+509 DLHGTIRI

>member
-1 MSFNT
+1 MSTQT

-18 LNRHKSDR
+18 LNRHKSDQ

-71 HRAWKYFS
+71 HKAWKYFS

-98 ETTTTSNSSS
+98 ENQSNAAPSNHSNSVRSDQLNPARSANSPDKSKESQDKSHSQPGADSKSDSS
-108 SSATRN
+108 SNT
-114 NEQSN
+114 
-119 NRPNCSN
+119 
-126 VTSGV
+126 
-131 DSPPKNPKTNSPTT
+131 TNS
-145 TIGDASHGQST
+145 S
-156 KSSSDHTNKQQQS
+156 
-169 TQQPHSDVKR
+169 VKR
-179 SKSFLST
+179 SRSFLST

-285 EVMSMPAKDS
+285 EVMSLPAKDS
-295 EQPSHGLITASA
+295 EQPGHGLITASA

-366 SRIRLYDLIDLSLVC
+366 SRIRLYDLRDLSLVC
-381 KYKGCTNISSQIRAT
+381 KYKGGTNISSQIRAT

-407 SENSSFYIWPMYDSS
+407 SENSSFYIWPMFESS

-441 TTSSTD
+441 TNPAD
-447 TNSLSVG
+447 
-454 GSGGASHSSGTHS
+454 SGQILAGAN
-467 GASGNDNK
+467 ASGQSGSNDK
-475 VKSMQSKTNIMT
+475 VKTMQSRTNIMT
-487 AVNFAPIPH
+487 TVNFAPIPH